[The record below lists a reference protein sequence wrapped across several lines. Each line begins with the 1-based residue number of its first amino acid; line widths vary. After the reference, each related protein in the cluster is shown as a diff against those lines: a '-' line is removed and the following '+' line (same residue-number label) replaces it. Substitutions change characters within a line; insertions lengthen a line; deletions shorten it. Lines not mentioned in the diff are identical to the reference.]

1 MVSWALQCQPVHQP
15 APCQPCPSGLSAGY
29 GELQRSEWP
38 YWSVAA
44 ISPSNFL
51 ASNSTRLPKGGCGAC
66 LQLQCVDRP
75 GYEVRQ
81 GGWRRATTAMAEALQ
96 HALMGITTP
105 NTRACTQRLNRL
117 A

>member
-1 MVSWALQCQPVHQP
+1 MRHP
-15 APCQPCPSGLSAGY
+15 APCQTVSARRLSAGY

-66 LQLQCVDRP
+66 LQLQCIDRP

-81 GGWRRATTAMAEALQ
+81 GGWRQARRQ
-96 HALMGITTP
+96 
-105 NTRACTQRLNRL
+105 
-117 A
+117 